1 VLLLSP
7 TTAALSLRECRAVAV
22 GRWPAAYAGGLAADL
37 ALARSDEIW
46 TGAMPGSAYRKLLEA
61 LACAGAVGAVAG
73 ATCADLGASPGS
85 WTAALLKLG
94 AARVSAVD
102 RAPLAADVAADARV
116 DFARGDAFAF
126 APPPVDVLV
135 SDVVA
140 YPERV
145 VALVEDWCGARRCRD
160 LAVVTMKFRGDAPD
174 FAALDAAL
182 RAAEDRG
189 YAARAKHFFSNK
201 NEATLMLKRRRP

>member
-1 VLLLSP
+1 
-7 TTAALSLRECRAVAV
+7 
-22 GRWPAAYAGGLAADL
+22 
-37 ALARSDEIW
+37 
-46 TGAMPGSAYRKLLEA
+46 MPGSAYRKLLEA
-61 LACAGAVGAVAG
+61 LACADAAPLVDG

-94 AARVSAVD
+94 AAKVRAVD
-102 RAPLAADVAADARV
+102 RSALAPDLMADARV
-116 DFARGDAFAF
+116 DFTRGDAFAF
-126 APPPVDVLV
+126 APPRVDVLV

-145 VALVEDWCGARRCRD
+145 VALVEDWCGARRCD

-174 FAALDAAL
+174 FGALDAAL

-201 NEATLMLKRRRP
+201 NEATLMLKRRT